1 MRHTTGTVRAAS
13 WSGRIVGVGLASALF
28 LSACSG
34 PAIQADGDNPPVAES
49 SSNQEA
55 ASSPSPTESASA
67 EESASPEAKTVKK
80 DKSSKKDKPAIKAA
94 AMLDQGSSGDKVRE
108 LQSRLKQIGWFV
120 PAISPNY
127 GNTTANAVSNF
138 QNKRGIKRTGE
149 VDKATWNALTKMTRK
164 PSSDEM
170 YNRIKAGKAMWK
182 QGSSGTKVR
191 EIQARLKQVG
201 WFSGNVTENYGSQT
215 VSSVKGFQGKRN
227 IPTTGEVDKRTWGR
241 LVAMT
246 RTPSKNELA
255 NKSSN
260 SRSTSAAGLDK
271 RCMSGRA
278 ICISKR
284 TNTLAWVVNGKV
296 QSRMDVR
303 FGSDELPTR
312 EGTFSVGWK
321 SKNHVSTL
329 YNTSMPYA
337 MFFSGGQA
345 VHYSPDFAANGY
357 NGASHGCV
365 NVRNKPAV
373 QSLFAQARVGD
384 KVIVYR

>member
-1 MRHTTGTVRAAS
+1 MRHITGTVRLAS
-13 WSGRIVGVGLASALF
+13 WRGRLVGVGMASALV

-34 PAIQADGDNPPVAES
+34 PAIQASDGAAP
-49 SSNQEA
+49 EA
-55 ASSPSPTESASA
+55 ASSETTSSPTPQAATSPSDSKA
-67 EESASPEAKTVKK
+67 EESASPKAKPAK
-80 DKSSKKDKPAIKAA
+80 SKKATKKADKATVMMSK
-94 AMLDQGSSGDKVRE
+94 DSSGDQVRE
-108 LQSRLKQIGWFV
+108 LQHRLKQVAWFD
-120 PAISPNY
+120 AKISPNY
-127 GNTTANAVSNF
+127 GNTTAAAVSGF
-138 QNKRGIKRTGE
+138 QGKRGLKRTGD
-149 VDKATWNALTKMTRK
+149 VDKATWQALVKMTSK
-164 PSSDEM
+164 PTKDQM
-170 YNRIKAGKAMWK
+170 YNKIRAGKAIWK
-182 QGSSGTKVR
+182 KGSSGSKVR
-191 EIQARLKQVG
+191 EVQARLKQVG
-201 WFSGNVTENYGSQT
+201 WFSGNVADNYGPKT
-215 VSSVKGFQGKRN
+215 VSSVKGFQAKRG
-227 IPTTGEVDKRTWGR
+227 IPTTGEVDKRTWNK
-241 LVAMT
+241 LTAMT

-255 NKSSN
+255 NKSTSTG
-260 SRSTSAAGLDK
+260 STSAAGLDK

-303 FGSDELPTR
+303 FGSAELPTR

-321 SKNHVSTL
+321 SRDHVSTL

-365 NVRNKPAV
+365 NVRNKSAV
-373 QSLFAQARVGD
+373 QSLFSQARVGD